1 MVDIVD
7 SATRSRMMAGIRG
20 KNTKPEILVRS
31 YLHRSGLRFRVHAK
45 ELPGKPD
52 VILPKYKTAVF
63 VHGCFWHS
71 HPRCKFAVLPASNV
85 EFWVQKLDENR
96 ARDRRNKMNLKALGW
111 RVLTIWEC
119 QLDERHLS
127 GLFEKIKSKNK
138 EINAEPTTR

>member
-31 YLHRSGLRFRVHAK
+31 YSHRSGLRFRVHAK
-45 ELPGKPD
+45 ELTGKPD

-71 HPRCKFAVLPASNV
+71 HPQCKFAVLPASNV
-85 EFWVQKLDENR
+85 EFWAQKLNENR
-96 ARDRRNKMNLKALGW
+96 ARDQRNKKSLKALGW
-111 RVLTIWEC
+111 RVLTILEC

-127 GLFEKIKSKNK
+127 GLVEKIKSKDK
-138 EINAEPTTR
+138 EINAESTAR